1 MEEYETAGGYRAD
14 IFVAGNEYNAV
25 IFDRNI
31 MYSFR
36 AENLGT
42 INRLDTFKEF
52 LDTLKY

>member
-1 MEEYETAGGYRAD
+1 MRSKEGAEG
-14 IFVAGNEYNAV
+14 IWHAV

-42 INRLDTFKEF
+42 INKLDTFKEF